1 MQTGRPDKFKT
12 KLLEVL
18 NEEVLKTVYGDDNV
32 SGTLSE
38 GIKVIVNSNE
48 MEAYSWVFEMVLK
61 KAVKRIVV
69 PCATV
74 TNVSDIVYKD
84 NDGIGYD
91 VELSAEPDSTGNTHY
106 EYIKSQGAA

>member
-1 MQTGRPDKFKT
+1 M
-12 KLLEVL
+12 
-18 NEEVLKTVYGDDNV
+18 
-32 SGTLSE
+32 
-38 GIKVIVNSNE
+38 
-48 MEAYSWVFEMVLK
+48 
-61 KAVKRIVV
+61 KRIVV

-106 EYIKSQGAA
+106 EYIKSQEAA